1 MTQPKEVNGYD
12 KDKQETKAHI
22 NDSDASDLSCHVE
35 SIIIEEEK
43 LIDELNKNETLQD
56 KLLFLDMPLVTKSSK
71 NYKRRKIMK

>member
-12 KDKQETKAHI
+12 KDKQDNKAHI
-22 NDSDASDLSCHVE
+22 KDSDASDLSCHVE